1 MKRESFSFLSDNF
14 NDEIEEL
21 DLSETAMHDR
31 MFKKFYNKKTI
42 SEDENDCEDLD
53 DEDDIDVNIDDEDL
67 EIEEEDLS

>member
-42 SEDENDCEDLD
+42 NEDENDCEDLD